1 MRKLVAGFSALA
13 LLAGAPIAINAL
25 DLNTAY
31 AQTKS
36 SKAAVDAAK
45 AAGQVGE
52 QIDGYLGIVDGADI
66 SADIKA
72 AVQEIN
78 IGRKAVYTNKA
89 RASNVRTE
97 DVAGLSGEK
106 LVNRAPAGQMVKG
119 TAGNWYKK

>member
-1 MRKLVAGFSALA
+1 MKNLIAGFTALA
-13 LLAGAPIAINAL
+13 LLAGGAVAMHSL
-25 DLNTAY
+25 DLNTAH

-36 SKAAVDAAK
+36 AKAAVDAAK

-52 QIDGYLGIVDGADI
+52 QIDGYLGVVDGVSV

-97 DVAGLSGEK
+97 DVAGISGEK
-106 LVNRAPAGQMVKG
+106 LVNRAPSGQMVKG
-119 TAGNWYKK
+119 TAGSWYKK